1 MMRII
6 TLIIGLLLLFNSC
19 KNDRNMGL
27 MKFENPENNFV
38 NIRATLST
46 FKEKSK
52 PFRIIDAYID
62 GNLLYLQIEY
72 RASCGRN
79 DQFEFIG
86 GELFYNERDLES
98 REARLFIK
106 GNGETCS
113 VISETKIIDI
123 RPLAS
128 LEQRDAEVIL
138 YIGGWRTKMVYVF
151 VPYTD

>member
-1 MMRII
+1 MRVF
-6 TLIIGLLLLFNSC
+6 TLILGLLLLFNSC
-19 KNDRNMGL
+19 RNTANIISSNIT
-27 MKFENPENNFV
+27 NPESQFV
-38 NIRATLST
+38 NITST
-46 FKEKSK
+46 VSSFKENSK

-62 GNLLYLQIEY
+62 GNLLYLQVEY
-72 RASCGRN
+72 RKSCAGI
-79 DQFEFIG
+79 DYFEFIG
-86 GELFYNERDLES
+86 GELFYNEQDLES

-106 GNGETCS
+106 GSGETCS

-138 YIGGWRTKMVYVF
+138 YIGGWRTKMTHVF